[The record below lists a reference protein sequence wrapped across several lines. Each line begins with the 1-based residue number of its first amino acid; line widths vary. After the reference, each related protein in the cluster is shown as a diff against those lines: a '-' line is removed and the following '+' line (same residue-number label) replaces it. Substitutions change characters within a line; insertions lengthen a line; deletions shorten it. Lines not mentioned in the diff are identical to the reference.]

1 MRAADT
7 GMQVAAAARAQPA
20 TVYADAVLREAAA
33 LLADLYA
40 AGDGH
45 GIGPGDWD
53 GLGADLPGLALR
65 AVAGR
70 HRRARSASRVRAGR
84 ERMAEALAAAG
95 IAPVGVYQGRLV
107 LPRLAATPPW
117 GWSGEAALTVGC
129 YAGDGGWTLEL
140 AQERTPVID
149 VVAPSE
155 TAVAELVADVLTGR
169 RADPPLRSF
178 RR

>member
-1 MRAADT
+1 M
-7 GMQVAAAARAQPA
+7 
-20 TVYADAVLREAAA
+20 
-33 LLADLYA
+33 
-40 AGDGH
+40 
-45 GIGPGDWD
+45 
-53 GLGADLPGLALR
+53 
-65 AVAGR
+65 
-70 HRRARSASRVRAGR
+70 
-84 ERMAEALAAAG
+84 
-95 IAPVGVYQGRLV
+95 
-107 LPRLAATPPW
+107 
-117 GWSGEAALTVGC
+117 GC

>member
-1 MRAADT
+1 M
-7 GMQVAAAARAQPA
+7 
-20 TVYADAVLREAAA
+20 
-33 LLADLYA
+33 
-40 AGDGH
+40 
-45 GIGPGDWD
+45 
-53 GLGADLPGLALR
+53 
-65 AVAGR
+65 
-70 HRRARSASRVRAGR
+70 
-84 ERMAEALAAAG
+84 
-95 IAPVGVYQGRLV
+95 GVYQGRLV